1 MKTLQFEA
9 VKVALKQDKTGYI
22 LTLNVHPDEVPEELL
37 RDYVGSRYQVV
48 MVRLNDENKPMN
60 RDMEYQRDPVRTAG
74 ILCRDGDFASYLF
87 EAGQIFE
94 NSEQAVIDWLKQEL
108 DIQSRTELKEDQ
120 AKARRLYTIKQEY
133 ELWKND

>member
-48 MVRLNDENKPMN
+48 MVRLNDENRPMN

-74 ILCRDGDFASYLF
+74 ILCRDGDFASYLL
-87 EAGQIFE
+87 ETGQIFE
-94 NSEQAVIDWLKQEL
+94 KSEKAVIDWLKQEL
-108 DIQSRTELKEDQ
+108 DIQSRTELKEDP